1 MSSLSI
7 RKIKDFENPL
17 LYRKEY
23 IFAVIHD
30 AQPTPSREKLREEI
44 SKALGVNKD
53 LVVIRRIKTEFGM
66 NVSKV
71 EVHVYDDKEK
81 MMEIEPRYILKRNGI
96 ISE

>member
-7 RKIKDFENPL
+7 RKIKDFDNPL

-23 IFAVIHD
+23 LFAVIHD
-30 AQPTPSREKLREEI
+30 AQSTPSRQKLREEV
-44 SKALGVNKD
+44 SKILGVNKD

-71 EVHVYDDKEK
+71 EVHVYNNREK
-81 MMEIEPRYILKRNGI
+81 MLEIEPRYILKRNGI